1 MNKYELLYIIENE
14 LSDEAK
20 QEVVD
25 KMAEVI
31 MSNGGEIEGTDK
43 WGTRKY
49 AYPIDYKTEGYYVLV
64 NFSAPANVPEAIKT
78 FNRNTDALVRSMIIK
93 K

>member
-31 MSNGGEIEGTDK
+31 TSNGGEIEGTDK
-43 WGTRKY
+43 WGTKKY

-64 NFSAPANVPEAIKT
+64 NFSAPSNVPEAIKT

>member
-1 MNKYELLYIIENE
+1 MNKYELLYIIVNE
-14 LSDEAK
+14 ISDEAK

-31 MSNGGEIEGTDK
+31 TSNGGVIDGMDK
-43 WGTRKY
+43 WGTKKY

>member
-1 MNKYELLYIIENE
+1 MNKYEMLYIVKNDI
-14 LSDEAK
+14 SDEAK

-31 MSNGGEIEGTDK
+31 TSNGGEIEGTDK
-43 WGTRKY
+43 WGTRKL
-49 AYPIDYKTEGYYVLV
+49 AYPIDYKSEGYYVLV
-64 NFSAPANVPEAIKT
+64 NFSAPANVPDELKRFI
-78 FNRNTDALVRSMIIK
+78 RITDELVRSMIIK